1 MRKPNAAP
9 EVSRVRQRK
18 AALLAFVVALVF
30 VALQLGFDI
39 QTGIAG
45 VFVAGMAGGLLI
57 GAEMARGKKGAK
69 QDG

>member
-1 MRKPNAAP
+1 MTK
-9 EVSRVRQRK
+9 QRK
-18 AALLAFVVALVF
+18 AAVLAFVVAIAF

-57 GAEMARGKKGAK
+57 GGEMARERKDAT
-69 QDG
+69 QTA